1 MKTLTLILLTV
12 AGAAS
17 PAQDLRETLKTLH
30 GAGSDTPATTRAL
43 EPWLDEN
50 GFDRLRAALKEP
62 AKYSAA
68 EWQAVAMIEERL
80 QRQAEALKAWENA
93 CAAKTG
99 GTPTMRLGLAR
110 MLAGSARFA
119 DAVKAFEGMNDA
131 QLDARTAEEVLWV
144 LLGLSRSS
152 GSDATALNRARALAD
167 ARPNDLEI
175 QITLFRFEARR
186 GDPLEKMAGI
196 RDRMAATSDPAAL
209 HRWRLLLIELALRAG
224 VNAKVVVEHSLAG
237 LEAAAAG
244 SEDEDGYLRGFEEGW
259 GRRQPGDKVQ
269 TTPQEVAAK
278 FENRPAVVRVMAEAL
293 RADGSTPEALSL
305 LARIPD
311 DTKAKK
317 MIADWAEEDG
327 REDASASARTMAVV
341 HEVVTKVAESAAPE
355 WQQEVQEL
363 TGEALLKRLLELR
376 RANPQNREVAFL
388 LLQAW
393 SRMGK
398 QAEAQHELHRM
409 ELDLPAG
416 QKGGEWVRQI
426 ALSTGRVWPGAI
438 AVPEWPDWQEVMTD
452 LREGRPHAAAMAM
465 FQRADEP
472 SLQAELAVYLSTGLM
487 AWHEWQ
493 DAAVF
498 LAAQRQRFPQ
508 DYRLACLHGITLKR
522 AGNVAAAQEAFLSLG
537 GYQKEIEQKRGFATT
552 VEGQWGLISSAVN
565 AALHAEFF
573 LGRWVEGYER
583 IDPQELQTLT
593 PSTVEQAGGWG
604 MAHLLAIA
612 SGLPE
617 PERAALMERARASKL
632 PLPDLLLA
640 GKIETSEVGGNV
652 LGLDPDWM
660 QAHLEEDWVPSIW
673 LTQLVQ
679 KSWRNEA
686 AAELQAGAVLARRL
700 ADVLKER
707 SPPHALQAALLAWR
721 LQPEQDVTE
730 LLVDLVPK
738 AENGV
743 SQLLGMLSVIPL
755 EARRKAATALMP
767 VLRSSDDA
775 GVLHGA
781 LLLGSWS
788 DAAELFDALPEEKQ
802 ISSAGAGQPP
812 PWTGNS
818 GSTVLHWPPP
828 RLSNR
833 MPYLGDRETW
843 LRDDEKAAFLREAS
857 SFSRLRAK
865 AAWLLSGGDEAGARQ
880 VVEEWLAAEPAS
892 RDALMT
898 LACFHA
904 HDGKLEEALD
914 LLHGWL
920 EKQTEPEARKEALS
934 TYVQSAINRPGRR
947 SADEP
952 PLASHMDRL
961 RAAALELLP
970 ALKEK
975 AGYYLSGWAQI
986 FAALNLKEEAAALS
1000 GSESARYFSQ
1010 WRSVEEVRA
1019 ELANRERSR
1028 RQFSPYYIK
1037 DMVSA
1042 GQTPRVVELILR
1054 SLRREADHR
1063 FFGRQE
1069 YAGGGTDGWQQAI
1082 SEHGLAVALME
1093 AAQPGENPSWR
1104 SLVKAV
1110 RVAEA
1115 CSDWKQMVALAQQ
1128 AQELQGHAALSLA
1141 LLTGRMRMG
1150 DDPAAMMEMLRAM
1163 PRAEAH
1169 RSLSML
1175 LQQAGREPDFALRLR
1190 VAGAALQLAREHPEI
1205 MRLAHDQ
1212 RGQVLETLFQ
1222 LLSSEVKDEKGH
1234 RVAEELYAEP
1244 VYDPRKQVPVAAEPA
1259 TDEELALRQRLHGEL
1274 CDLALKHDDWAPAA
1288 VRSITARHLAEN
1300 QPAAEVLADYLRRA
1314 MKAPPPEA
1322 GELLNRSIAVG
1333 QKLRDGSKRLR
1344 LARLLM
1350 PLVAELPVE
1359 TARVSFGR
1367 QTGLVELIGNEIPSA
1382 EFPPLWALWEYPM
1395 DASDGEY
1402 VHTPRQREM
1411 NKERHGLMM
1420 ELWQAVQKHES
1431 LRREVFPAWAAFRLH
1446 SLDTADEVLQVARS
1460 FRATLGDPCLLRALL
1475 EKAALSYE
1483 NSHHILTGELVVALL
1498 SEDASLL
1505 REPTVSEAGKS
1516 LVQLLLAGRH
1526 NQSEPMPPLSTPDEE
1541 AKLILGEKWHA
1552 RRLAVLSRLSELF
1565 QGSLSLPPSLIF
1577 TELQRQLMADKDT
1590 QEIEKRIASL
1600 APNQIEDVVK
1610 ELSGLIYATRGRH
1623 QSGNSYVEGVWELPK
1638 RLEWFGAAFRIGRTL
1653 PVSHPDS
1660 NLGDGWLTFWI
1671 DELSLPNKLC
1681 LPPVPPLLGREKQ
1694 ADWGMRPPADYQA
1707 QPLLKRREEMVLE
1720 GLEMAMQSPERWE
1733 QHLAAYTHLQ
1743 ISRHG
1748 KAGIERVKEVLE
1760 RHARKRPATL
1770 LKGLSQWNNPDDF
1783 PTTEA
1788 KLAAAALLD
1797 QVLDRLPV
1805 EEMTSYILEGWQRI
1819 ITGVGS
1825 TSVLPLL
1832 PDKPWM
1838 FDSYAYGTDVENV
1851 MKLAGNRERLAAWL
1865 DLLEKME
1872 SIPQLAA
1879 ASFKHQ
1885 VQIHLEKSP
1894 ERIIK
1899 MALSF
1904 TDEQWFQAE
1913 RVITSLYSDGE
1924 SHVTAA
1930 RRADWGRLALLW
1942 QEESAKR
1949 LKRSPQYQSY
1959 RTWAGE
1965 TLKYLRKEW
1974 KPQSS
1979 DIMPPPDSPEDI
1991 GRRDEMAQKLSDM
2004 LLADPVE
2011 STEGFQLFAKSQF
2024 DAQATATATLKIAK
2038 EALQRDSAAFSRQ
2051 VEGWCRDVKTRIR
2064 PSTEECVWAGG
2075 ILVQLA
2081 EMWPP
2086 EEDARW
2092 VGAAGILIAE
2102 ALYVKDERQGA
2113 LQTLLDQLVDRAF
2126 RLRKPDTRLLAS
2138 YARWACQTEAGA
2150 ENLKALVSRL
2160 ATADPVLAAAWLR
2173 SWWTQGDH
2181 SSPVLQAEGIVAL
2194 KILRQWPAT
2203 AAAETLDWCE
2213 GLVFDLGAPLDFTD
2227 RNLSERPPH
2236 FPAPGLAA
2244 ESRQTQQEVLN
2255 ELDRRQLVR
2264 PWMLA
2269 LRLRLAVEASLDDS
2283 ARRQQLK
2290 PFFEP
2295 PRRSSTVEMIRTFL
2309 KIDLNAMQAQVINRA
2324 AFFSME
2330 RNSVKQDAF
2339 AQQILDVSRMLQTAV
2354 REQWLAGDE
2363 AAELEKASREQ
2374 LKTVIKK
2381 SEIAVAAQRQDVPW
2395 PVGVTGVQASQGSE
2409 ANRLLNAWETA
2420 SKPDTADKLTV
2431 QNLPSLVHEM
2441 LKDGTDITIITERV
2455 WRLCLQEPK
2464 TAAIAVEQWAKE
2476 VRERKDFDAYLRAG
2490 RFAMLLAQRWTEQ
2503 LPAPDWLPVFVES
2516 WRLGKGF
2523 PGEWTPARNQE
2534 HRDTAAAILPT
2545 LHEMMRRY
2553 PACRYGTWFEVTLD
2567 YAQRIEKKTDREIAE
2582 LALAHLRARP
2592 RGSVPAIN
2600 FPRVTIDMDLLRE
2613 RSLHQ
2618 DAVLFLFD
2626 HLAATQDLEWWETEC
2641 RPALEAAQERPQRVI
2656 QKKLELLATCPRDE
2670 FHLAHQNM
2678 TALGPIEALAWTL
2691 RTASRRKLDVD
2702 LNLWRLLAA
2711 PFRNDYLQY
2720 PANMMWLHTRELEGH
2735 DATADLRGL
2744 LRDVL
2749 GDEYGSA
2756 AMKAV
2761 FRNYVPERNN
2771 FWQGWPY
2778 GRSSL
2783 KDRESWK
2790 HAYDVLEF
2798 LAENSSGHFRAV
2810 LEVSKDMGLDAVRGA
2825 VAHLM
2830 SLRPNLP
2837 SSARILEEWK
2847 RVLDASGVVSDLPDP
2862 IWLTPHDGHVPIWEF
2877 AERVGLSNYDEP
2889 IRWLDAKQREK
2900 PDLGTALLIL
2910 ARGYRPGQ
2918 ELLASRIEAALT
2930 PCRNDLKR
2938 ASKETLAAL
2947 SAALHVAQP
2956 ELFKAAVRAGP
2967 DSVLKLIPAPV
2978 VSDESYQL
2986 AASWLT
2992 RTTSRSDSSSE
3003 VKQRLAPLA
3012 ADVLALLA
3020 VGNVRAHE
3028 VAKHGISLLA
3038 AEDWQE
3044 VMPEGFTREAW
3055 LWEHLGGAM
3064 VEPLRL
3070 SNSNNPSERDRQLE
3084 ALTRYVI
3091 QHAENFAGL
3100 LGGRKL
3106 TGHVPH
3112 LMTNVQPRTTE
3123 TQASLILRLLPEDA
3137 GPRALLLL
3145 PVFGSVFDPA
3155 SVLATMPTER
3165 RDPWL
3170 EWALMH
3176 RNQPDA
3182 PLPPGQAQGD
3192 WPAALLVR
3200 VASLDVTRLS
3210 PTQRLTA
3217 LECWSQTTS
3226 LFDENDYESSFKGR
3240 DLGWLNGAAPD
3251 PAMEKAAGKAAEA
3264 MIGWLALPRS
3274 SWSNVSPGGESS
3286 IAQTTIK
3293 PLLVVL
3299 ERAGLQEQRRALLR
3313 AAAMASRLSMDDLF
3327 RELRSST
3334 DARAACA
3341 DWLPLYFH
3349 SAMDSGPK
3357 SWRYDFKHLPALTAA
3372 DERIAGAV
3380 DSAGL
3385 DEACRMTARLVLA
3398 FLPDDA
3404 TAPPAIP
3411 RLDRARAALAGIDPN
3426 NPPHLAAL
3434 NRLLRIE
3441 GAAETM
3447 LPEVLP
3453 ALRCHPV
3460 VVEWLRERRLESS
3473 AFAFSNPLWNQHIR
3487 MVTLTAAGEALVGG
3501 GPQMWNQWIEALV
3514 KAAPAMEDNPTQIPV
3529 RMPRESQWLWTA
3541 AAELSTL
3548 QQQWETTHPPAEWS
3562 QMLPL
3567 WEALAGGETNAFPHD
3582 FPMALRARI
3591 AMAQKTAQGREE
3603 ALRHLAAFRWH
3614 PLSIDLAVDTW
3625 SRCQLTPEECLQFLV
3640 ASQSGNRAPS
3650 ARMLIKEADKKGVM
3664 TQGEWHQIIP
3674 TAPPESLARL
3684 ADGLIDWLREEKND
3698 SGLLLLAR
3706 RLATLDAERLNSSVW
3721 TKLATAAHQGSDA
3734 ALEEDLQRKAD
3745 ALSKKK

>member
-1 MKTLTLILLTV
+1 
-12 AGAAS
+12 
-17 PAQDLRETLKTLH
+17 
-30 GAGSDTPATTRAL
+30 
-43 EPWLDEN
+43 
-50 GFDRLRAALKEP
+50 
-62 AKYSAA
+62 
-68 EWQAVAMIEERL
+68 
-80 QRQAEALKAWENA
+80 
-93 CAAKTG
+93 
-99 GTPTMRLGLAR
+99 
-110 MLAGSARFA
+110 
-119 DAVKAFEGMNDA
+119 
-131 QLDARTAEEVLWV
+131 
-144 LLGLSRSS
+144 
-152 GSDATALNRARALAD
+152 
-167 ARPNDLEI
+167 
-175 QITLFRFEARR
+175 
-186 GDPLEKMAGI
+186 
-196 RDRMAATSDPAAL
+196 
-209 HRWRLLLIELALRAG
+209 
-224 VNAKVVVEHSLAG
+224 
-237 LEAAAAG
+237 
-244 SEDEDGYLRGFEEGW
+244 
-259 GRRQPGDKVQ
+259 
-269 TTPQEVAAK
+269 
-278 FENRPAVVRVMAEAL
+278 
-293 RADGSTPEALSL
+293 
-305 LARIPD
+305 
-311 DTKAKK
+311 
-317 MIADWAEEDG
+317 
-327 REDASASARTMAVV
+327 
-341 HEVVTKVAESAAPE
+341 
-355 WQQEVQEL
+355 
-363 TGEALLKRLLELR
+363 
-376 RANPQNREVAFL
+376 
-388 LLQAW
+388 
-393 SRMGK
+393 
-398 QAEAQHELHRM
+398 
-409 ELDLPAG
+409 
-416 QKGGEWVRQI
+416 
-426 ALSTGRVWPGAI
+426 
-438 AVPEWPDWQEVMTD
+438 
-452 LREGRPHAAAMAM
+452 
-465 FQRADEP
+465 
-472 SLQAELAVYLSTGLM
+472 M

-537 GYQKEIEQKRGFATT
+537 GFQKEIEQKRGFATT
-552 VEGQWGLISSAVN
+552 VEGQWSLISSAVN
-565 AALHAEFF
+565 AALHAELF

-593 PSTVEQAGGWG
+593 PSTVGQAGAWG

-617 PERAALMERARASKL
+617 PERAALVERARASKL
-632 PLPDLLLA
+632 PLPGLLLA
-640 GKIETSEVGGNV
+640 GKIETSEVGGNAM
-652 LGLDPDWM
+652 GLDPDWM
-660 QAHLEEDWVPSIW
+660 RAHLEEDWVPSVW

-686 AAELQAGAVLARRL
+686 AAELQAGTALARRL
-700 ADVLKER
+700 ADALKGK
-707 SPPHALQAALLAWR
+707 SPPQALQAALLAWR

-743 SQLLGMLSVIPL
+743 SELLGMLSVIPL

-767 VLRSSDDA
+767 VLRSSDGA

-802 ISSAGAGQPP
+802 ISPAGARHPP

-865 AAWLLSGGDEAGARQ
+865 AVWFLSGGDEAGARQ
-880 VVEEWLAAEPAS
+880 VVEEWLTAEPDS

-934 TYVQSAINRPGRR
+934 IYVQSAINRPGRR

-1000 GSESARYFSQ
+1000 GSESARYFSR

-1019 ELANRERSR
+1019 ELTNRERSR

-1037 DMVSA
+1037 EMVSA

-1082 SEHGLAVALME
+1082 SEHGLAEALME
-1093 AAQPGENPSWR
+1093 AAQPGKNPSWR
-1104 SLVKAV
+1104 QLVQAV

-1115 CSDWKQMVALAQQ
+1115 CSDWKQMVAFAQQ

-1150 DDPAAMMEMLRAM
+1150 DDPAAMMEMLRSM

-1259 TDEELALRQRLHGEL
+1259 TNEELALRQRLHGEL

-1300 QPAAEVLADYLRRA
+1300 QPAAELLADYLRRA

-1344 LARLLM
+1344 LGKLLM
-1350 PLVAELPVE
+1350 PLFDEFPAGED
-1359 TARVSFGR
+1359 SSNQFIGNFMD
-1367 QTGLVELIGNEIPSA
+1367 LIGNGMMSTEV
-1382 EFPPLWALWEYPM
+1382 PPPWALGSLWQSP
-1395 DASDGEY
+1395 SRVSTVKDGNPQGG
-1402 VHTPRQREM
+1402 VDLHRQRCD
-1411 NKERHGLMM
+1411 LMDQ
-1420 ELWQAVQKHES
+1420 LWQAVQKHET
-1431 LRREVFPAWAAFRLH
+1431 LRHEVFPAWAAYRLH
-1446 SLDTADEVLQVARS
+1446 FLDSPEEVLAVART
-1460 FRATLGDPCLLRALL
+1460 FKATPGDAYQLQVFMKWAV
-1475 EKAALSYE
+1475 LSEE
-1483 NSHHILTGELVVALL
+1483 NPHHILTGELMVALL
-1498 SEDASLL
+1498 DEDVSLL
-1505 REPTVSEAGKS
+1505 EAPTSFQSAKD
-1516 LVQLLLAGRH
+1516 LVQLLLRGRDH
-1526 NQSEPMPPLSTPDEE
+1526 QFVPMPSVSMPEEE
-1541 AKLILGEKWHA
+1541 ARLVLGEKWHD
-1552 RRLAVLSRLSELF
+1552 RRLQVLARLAEQF
-1565 QGSLSLPPSLIF
+1565 EGKVSLPPSLLF
-1577 TELQRQLMADKDT
+1577 AELQRQLMADKDT

-1600 APNQIEDVVK
+1600 PRDQDEEVVK
-1610 ELSGLIYATRGRH
+1610 ELRNLISATQGKR
-1623 QSGNSYVEGVWELPK
+1623 QTDCSYEGGVWELPK
-1638 RLEWFGAAFRIGRTL
+1638 RLEWFAAAFRIGRTL
-1653 PVSHPDS
+1653 LVSHS
-1660 NLGDGWLTFWI
+1660 NSSVSDGWLSLWI
-1671 DELSLPNKLC
+1671 YQLSEPNKLC
-1681 LPPVPPLLGREKQ
+1681 LPAVPPLLGREAQ
-1694 ADWGMRPPADYQA
+1694 EDWGRLPPADYQA
-1707 QPLLKRREEMVLE
+1707 QPLLKRREEMVME
-1720 GLEMAMQSPERWE
+1720 GLEMAMRRPERWA
-1733 QHLAAYTHLQ
+1733 QHLPEFSHLQ

-1748 KAGIERVKEVLE
+1748 RAGIEKVKEILGL
-1760 RHARKRPATL
+1760 HARERPESLVKAFFNW
-1770 LKGLSQWNNPDDF
+1770 SNPRDF

-1788 KLAAAALLD
+1788 KLALVELLSPLVE
-1797 QVLDRLPV
+1797 VLTAREV
-1805 EEMTSYILEGWQRI
+1805 TNQIMEGWQRI
-1819 ITGVGS
+1819 VIGLYSGDDQV
-1825 TSVLPLL
+1825 PLL

-1838 FDSYAYGTDVENV
+1838 ENDSLYRSEDVESV
-1851 MKLAGNRERLAAWL
+1851 MKRAGSRERIAAWL
-1865 DLLEKME
+1865 QLLEKME
-1872 SIPQLAA
+1872 NIPDLAA
-1879 ASFKHQ
+1879 VSFRHQ
-1885 VQIHLEKSP
+1885 VRVHLEKSP
-1894 ERIIK
+1894 ERIMK
-1899 MALSF
+1899 MAQRF
-1904 TDEQWFQAE
+1904 TDDQWFQAE
-1913 RVITSLYSDGE
+1913 RAMSQLYTSGE
-1924 SHVTAA
+1924 YRATAA

-1942 QEESAKR
+1942 QAESAKR
-1949 LKRSPQYQSY
+1949 LERSPQHQSY
-1959 RTWAGE
+1959 RTWVDA
-1965 TLKYLRKEW
+1965 TLKYLRGEW

-1979 DIMPPPDSPEDI
+1979 DIKPPPDTPEDI
-1991 GRRDEMAQKLSDM
+1991 ARRDDMAQKLSDIV
-2004 LLADPVE
+2004 LADPVASVE
-2011 STEGFQLFAKSQF
+2011 AFKVFAKKQF
-2024 DAQATATATLKIAK
+2024 AAQAAPAATLKLAQV
-2038 EALQRDSAAFSRQ
+2038 ALRKDSGALSRQ
-2051 VEGWCRDVKTRIR
+2051 LEEWCREIR
-2064 PSTEECVWAGG
+2064 DKKDFSALECEWAGG
-2075 ILVQLA
+2075 IVVTLA
-2081 EMWPP
+2081 DSWPADD
-2086 EEDARW
+2086 DARW
-2092 VGAAGILIAE
+2092 AHAAISMLGKGAGLPSAQ
-2102 ALYVKDERQGA
+2102 KDAIRVLFE
-2113 LQTLLDQLVDRAF
+2113 
-2126 RLRKPDTRLLAS
+2126 
-2138 YARWACQTEAGA
+2138 
-2150 ENLKALVSRL
+2150 RL
-2160 ATADPVLAAAWLR
+2160 ADRVFQLKKPAANILAAYAPIACRTDASREKLVGQVIGLVRHDATLAANGMR
-2173 SWWTQGDH
+2173 SWWSFGDTPIRPPNPVSQGEGKAALEILQQWPGKADASTLGWAEGVVFRVGPLM
-2181 SSPVLQAEGIVAL
+2181 SSPDARMTLSGGRDQRVVIYPAVASDAGD
-2194 KILRQWPAT
+2194 RQ
-2203 AAAETLDWCE
+2203 
-2213 GLVFDLGAPLDFTD
+2213 V
-2227 RNLSERPPH
+2227 
-2236 FPAPGLAA
+2236 
-2244 ESRQTQQEVLN
+2244 QQEVMA
-2255 ELDRRQLVR
+2255 ELEKRRVAF

-2269 LRLRLAVEASLDDS
+2269 LSLRLAADVSLDEA
-2283 ARRQQLK
+2283 ARVQRLK
-2290 PFFEP
+2290 PFFDEQ
-2295 PRRSSTVEMIRTFL
+2295 RRDSTVEMVRSFL
-2309 KIDLNAMQAQVINRA
+2309 NVDLNANQAHYASRG
-2324 AFFSME
+2324 FSFANE
-2330 RNSVKQDAF
+2330 RQPVGDAC
-2339 AQQILDVSRMLQTAV
+2339 AQQVLDASRMLQTAV
-2354 REQWLAGDE
+2354 HEKWLEPQLSALLEQASHKQLSVLVIHGDRN
-2363 AAELEKASREQ
+2363 AAERQRSPMF
-2374 LKTVIKK
+2374 
-2381 SEIAVAAQRQDVPW
+2381 AV
-2395 PVGVTGVQASQGSE
+2395 VGVQPAQGLE
-2409 ANRLLNAWETA
+2409 AKKLLNSWETA

-2431 QNLPSLVHEM
+2431 QTLPSLVHEM

-2464 TAAIAVEQWAKE
+2464 PATTAVEEWAKE
-2476 VRERKDFDAYLRAG
+2476 VRERKDFDAYLKAG

-2516 WRLGKGF
+2516 WRRGKGF

-2534 HRDTAAAILPT
+2534 HRDTAAAILPI
-2545 LHEMMRRY
+2545 LHETMRRF
-2553 PACRYGTWFEVTLD
+2553 PACRYGSWFRVTLD
-2567 YAQRIEKKTDREIAE
+2567 YAQRVEKKTDGEIAE
-2582 LALAHLRARP
+2582 MALVHLQAQP
-2592 RGSVPAIN
+2592 SGSVPATKIPEVLY
-2600 FPRVTIDMDLLRE
+2600 FAQYL
-2613 RSLHQ
+2613 SGGFSHH

-2626 HLAATQDLEWWETEC
+2626 HLAATQDLEWWDQEC
-2641 RPALEAAQERPQRVI
+2641 RPVLEAAQERSQRVT
-2656 QKKLELLATCPRDE
+2656 QKRFEILATCPREE
-2670 FHLAHQNM
+2670 FQQACHNM
-2678 TALGPIEALAWTL
+2678 TVLGPMEALAWAL
-2691 RTASRRKLDVD
+2691 RTADRRKFEVD
-2702 LNLWRLLAA
+2702 LDLWRRLVA
-2711 PFRNDYLQY
+2711 PYLYNGQLSS
-2720 PANMMWLHTRELEGH
+2720 ASLMWLHARELQGH

-2744 LRDVL
+2744 LRDFL
-2749 GDEYGSA
+2749 GEEYGSSV
-2756 AMKAV
+2756 MKAA
-2761 FRNYVPERNN
+2761 FRDHVPEPNN

-2778 GRSSL
+2778 YGRSSL
-2783 KDRESWK
+2783 IERESWK
-2790 HAYDVLEF
+2790 IAHKMLED

-2877 AERVGLSNYDEP
+2877 AERVGLSNYGEP

-2918 ELLASRIEAALT
+2918 ELLASKIEAALT
-2930 PCRNDLKR
+2930 PCRNDLER

-3091 QHAENFAGL
+3091 QHAENFAAL

-3112 LMTNVQPRTTE
+3112 LMTKVQPRTTE

-3145 PVFGSVFDPA
+3145 PVFGSVLDPA
-3155 SVLATMPTER
+3155 SVLAAMPAER

-3182 PLPPGQAQGD
+3182 PLPPGQAQD
-3192 WPAALLVR
+3192 EWPAALLVR

-3226 LFDENDYESSFKGR
+3226 LFDENDYESSFNGR
-3240 DLGWLNGAAPD
+3240 DLGWLNDATPD
-3251 PAMEKAAGKAAEA
+3251 SAMEKAAGKAAEV
-3264 MIGWLALPRS
+3264 MTGWLALPRR
-3274 SWSNVSPGGESS
+3274 SWTNISPGGESS

-3313 AAAMASRLSMDDLF
+3313 AAAMASRLSLDDLF
-3327 RELRSST
+3327 RELRYST

-3357 SWRYDFKHLPALTAA
+3357 SWCYDFKHLPALTAA
-3372 DERIAGAV
+3372 DERIVGAV
-3380 DSAGL
+3380 DRAGL
-3385 DEACRMTARLVLA
+3385 EEACRMTAKLVLA
-3398 FLPDDA
+3398 FLPDDP

-3411 RLDRARAALAGIDPN
+3411 RLDRVRTALASIDPN

-3453 ALRCHPV
+3453 ALRRHPV
-3460 VVEWLRERRLESS
+3460 VVEWLRERRLDSS
-3473 AFAFSNPLWNQHIR
+3473 AFAFSNPLWNQHTR
-3487 MVTLTAAGEALVGG
+3487 MVTLTAAGEALVRRE
-3501 GPQMWNQWIEALV
+3501 PQMWKQWIEALLN
-3514 KAAPAMEDNPTQIPV
+3514 AAPAMEDNPKQIPV
-3529 RMPRESQWLWTA
+3529 VMPPESRWLGA
-3541 AAELSTL
+3541 AVTELSML
-3548 QQQWETTHPPAEWS
+3548 QQQWETAHPPAEWS

-3567 WEALAGGETNAFPHD
+3567 WDALTGGEKSAFLND
-3582 FPMALRARI
+3582 FPTALRARI
-3591 AMAQKTAQGREE
+3591 AMAQKTPQGRAE

-3625 SRCQLTPEECLQFLV
+3625 SRCQLKPEECLQFLV

-3650 ARMLIKEADKKGVM
+3650 VRLLIKEAGRKGVM
-3664 TQGEWHQIIP
+3664 TQSLWHQIIP
-3674 TAPPESLARL
+3674 TAPPESLALL
-3684 ADGLIDWLREEKND
+3684 ADGLIDWLREGKD
-3698 SGLLLLAR
+3698 DRGLLLLAR
-3706 RLATLDAERLNSSVW
+3706 RLATLDADRLSSSIW
-3721 TKLATAAHQGSDA
+3721 TKLAKAARHASDV
-3734 ALEEDLQRKAD
+3734 ALESDMQKRAD
-3745 ALSKKK
+3745 SFSKKR